1 MDFVISKV
9 AMSICALLVAGI
21 MATALDFH
29 RLADEPGELRDVL
42 REFSGLVETA
52 LQSGSRGSIE
62 WSVPPMSTGDRVTIT
77 VEDGVIRG
85 ESGGSKAV
93 LHPSCELHTWKWNG
107 SALNRT
113 AVEALDASSKF
124 VADSGQTIGI
134 YTVSVQIGG
143 DSALFVF
150 VHSKVQ

>member
-21 MATALDFH
+21 MATAFDFH
-29 RLADEPGELRDVL
+29 RLADEPGELREIL

-62 WSVPPMSTGDRVTIT
+62 WRVPPMSTGNRITIT
-77 VEDGVIRG
+77 VGDGFIRG

-93 LHPSCELHTWKWNG
+93 LRLSCELHTWKWNG

-113 AVEALDASSKF
+113 TVEALDASSEMF
-124 VADSGQTIGI
+124 VADSGQAIGI
-134 YTVSVQIGG
+134 YTVPILIGS
-143 DSALFVF
+143 DAALFVF
-150 VHSKVQ
+150 VHSKV